1 MLRLTTLK
9 MSLLSALA
17 TLFLLVAMLAST
29 GTASAHTTSSQ
40 TPALQ
45 PHITVFMD
53 GPISAKCK
61 SFFVQ
66 GTGFVPGPVHL
77 SAIGYKY
84 PLTLGPNGVPANA
97 NGNFSQD
104 LIICGTRFGSPHAH
118 AILFA
123 TGSDGAVS
131 NKVPV

>member
-1 MLRLTTLK
+1 MTTLK
-9 MSLLSALA
+9 MSLFSALA
-17 TLFLLVAMLAST
+17 TLFLLIAMLAST
-29 GTASAHTTSSQ
+29 SIASAHTASSQ

-45 PHITVFMD
+45 PHITVFMEQ
-53 GPISAKCK
+53 PINAKCRGM
-61 SFFVQ
+61 FLQ

-77 SAIGYKY
+77 SAIGYTF
-84 PLTLGPNGVPANA
+84 PLKLGPNGVPTKA

-104 LIICGTRFGSPHAH
+104 LIICGTEFGSPHAH

-123 TGSDGAVS
+123 TGSDEAVS

>member
-1 MLRLTTLK
+1 MFRMTTLK
-9 MSLLSALA
+9 MSLFSALA
-17 TLFLLVAMLAST
+17 TLFLLVAMLASSS
-29 GTASAHTTSSQ
+29 TASAHTASSQ

-53 GPISAKCK
+53 GPINPNCK
-61 SFFVQ
+61 EMFVQ
-66 GTGFVPGPVHL
+66 GTGFARGPVHL
-77 SAIGYKY
+77 ATIGYKY
-84 PLTLGPNGVPANA
+84 KLKLGPNGVPANA

-104 LIICGTRFGSPHAH
+104 LIICGIRFGSPHAH

-131 NKVPV
+131 NHVLV